1 MLALFQ
7 VTFFDQAGAVWEEV
21 TEDQLG
27 SPERL
32 GRRGIVSITALS
44 LKRAWFWTSL
54 PD

>member
-32 GRRGIVSITALS
+32 GWRRLVSNYCLFVEPGS
-44 LKRAWFWTSL
+44 WTSL